1 MSDNKKRDAGKYRKR
16 KKNLNK
22 LIVINLVTV
31 IILSCTGCI
40 FLLDRIYSM
49 NGRIAELNGQVG
61 QLQEQLR
68 QLQETIPAVGE
79 TVNTDPPKDSAAQ
92 LQEGDAEAFETEDLP
107 EEQDLHKVYLTFD
120 DGPSIYT
127 ADILDIL
134 EEFDVKATFFVVGME
149 DAESQELLKRIVQE
163 GHTLGLHSYTHK
175 YSQLY
180 DSVENFSEDCIR
192 LQEYLYQVTGVKSS
206 FYRFPGGSSNKV
218 SRIDMQ
224 ECIDYLHSQ
233 GMEYYDW
240 NISSGD
246 GGSALLS
253 TDALLENCMKNI
265 EGKSTSMILLHDSA
279 NKKTTVEALPDIIRN
294 ILALEDTVILPITED
309 TEPVQHIRK

>member
-1 MSDNKKRDAGKYRKR
+1 MSDNKEKDTGKRRKR
-16 KKNLNK
+16 KKTLK
-22 LIVINLVTV
+22 RLIVINLVTV
-31 IILSCTGCI
+31 IILSCAGCV
-40 FLLDRIYSM
+40 FLLDRVYSM

-68 QLQETIPAVGE
+68 QLQEMIPAVGE
-79 TVNTDPPKDSAAQ
+79 TVNTDTPHESEPQ
-92 LQEGDAEAFETEDLP
+92 LQEGDAETSEAVDLP
-107 EEQDLHKVYLTFD
+107 EEQSLRKVYLTFD

-134 EEFDVKATFFVVGME
+134 KEFDVKATFFVVGTE
-149 DAESQELLKRIVQE
+149 DAESQELLTRIVQE

-175 YSQLY
+175 YSQIYESL
-180 DSVENFSEDCIR
+180 ENFSEDCTR
-192 LQEYLYQVTGVKSS
+192 LQEYLYQVTGVKST

-218 SRIDMQ
+218 SRIDIQ
-224 ECIDYLHSQ
+224 DCIEYLHSQ

-246 GGSALLS
+246 GGSVLLS

-309 TEPVQHIRK
+309 TEPVHHTRK